1 MLNFIWS
8 GLVLLSLVVSF
19 FTGKFE
25 ECSLAAIEGAGEG
38 VTLAI
43 TLCGSMCFWSGIM
56 QIGSESGLLKG
67 LTKLLKPIT
76 KFLFP
81 KLPQNSP
88 AISAIV
94 TNMTAN
100 ILGMS
105 NAATPFGLRAMEE
118 LQKIN
123 KDKKRASREMC
134 MFVVLNTASIQLIP
148 TTLIALRASMGSSS
162 PTSVIVP
169 IWITSLITLVVG
181 VICVKIFEKVT
192 K

>member
-8 GLVLLSLVVSF
+8 GLILFSLVVSF

-56 QIGSESGLLKG
+56 EIGSESGLLKG
-67 LTKLLKPIT
+67 LTKLLKPVT

-81 KLPQNSP
+81 KLPQNGP

-148 TTLIALRASMGSSS
+148 TTLIALRASMGSAS
-162 PTSVIVP
+162 PTSIIVP
-169 IWITSLITLVVG
+169 IWITSVITLMIGVV
-181 VICVKIFEKVT
+181 CVKIFEKVT